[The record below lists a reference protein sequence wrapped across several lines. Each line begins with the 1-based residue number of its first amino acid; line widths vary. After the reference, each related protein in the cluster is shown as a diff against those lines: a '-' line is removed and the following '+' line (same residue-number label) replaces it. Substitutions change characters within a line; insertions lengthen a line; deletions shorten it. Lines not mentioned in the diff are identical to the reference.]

1 MVKKWVFLDTFL
13 THFWSKSGPIFETPF
28 LQKRLILYNVCDK
41 KWLRSC
47 PKSGPKS
54 GDKKL
59 IQLIFRKLAILSF
72 CKKWKIHFFGPLFC
86 PIFGPLFDMVL
97 HHTLYKNRRFCE
109 KVGPDFDQK
118 VDQKVVKIDDQMI
131 NPSRPVMAKFHSC
144 IFWFLPMSPYVITQK
159 LVQNMN
165 GFLSKMSQN
174 WCYKTHF
181 STSYG

>member
-131 NPSRPVMAKFHSC
+131 NPPRPVMAKFHSC

-165 GFLSKMSQN
+165 RFLSEMGRKVTKMTFLWS
-174 WCYKTHF
+174 F
-181 STSYG
+181 F